1 MRQLL
6 AGSIGETNVHVLA
19 YPGGCY
25 NTLAQ
30 VTLLENGFDMTF
42 TTEMVSNTLLKGLP
56 QSLLDLGRYSI
67 SQAVSV
73 EQLLAW
79 VSSAR
84 G

>member
-1 MRQLL
+1 MRRLL
-6 AGSIGETNVHVLA
+6 EKSIGETNIHVLS
-19 YPGGCY
+19 YPGGYY

-42 TTEMVSNTLLKGLP
+42 TTEMVSCTLLKGLP
-56 QSLLDLGRYSI
+56 QSLLDLGRYNI
-67 SQAVSV
+67 NQAVSV